1 MAKPGAA
8 MNRPATALEPLR
20 PRWQEGAGTAKPAGA
35 LLVSVVVP
43 TYKRPQLL
51 QRCLRAL
58 AAQSLPRADFEVIV
72 VDDGHSD
79 STQRVVSI
87 AAAQWPPGRLRY
99 LRPLQGR
106 GPAVAR
112 NCGWSAA
119 RAALVAFTDDDTLPS
134 PDWLA
139 QGVRAMRN
147 KGYVALG
154 GRVVVPRPESR
165 RPPQAPTDHERMTRG
180 LESARFVTAN
190 AFVRRSALTQVHGF
204 DERFRRAWREDSDLE
219 FRLERQ
225 VGPVGRCED
234 AVVLHPVRE
243 EPWGLSLRQQKNV
256 YFDALLYR
264 KHPRLYRQR
273 VRQTPPW
280 DYYAIVALTLGG
292 IIAALAGQLFEAGIA
307 AALVLALV
315 LRFALRR
322 LAGASHSPRHVTEML
337 VTSALIPYLS
347 VAWRLRGA
355 WHFRTWFL

>member
-1 MAKPGAA
+1 MS
-8 MNRPATALEPLR
+8 RPATALQPLP
-20 PRWQEGAGTAKPAGA
+20 PRGQAGGATQAPAP
-35 LLVSVVVP
+35 LTVSVVVP
-43 TYKRPQLL
+43 TCRRPQLL

-58 AAQSLPRADFEVIV
+58 AAQTLPRADFEVIV

-79 STQRVVSI
+79 ATQRVVSI

-99 LRPLQGR
+99 LRPLKGR

-119 RAALVAFTDDDTLPS
+119 RASLVAFTDDDTLPS

-139 QGVRAMRN
+139 QGVRALRASP
-147 KGYVALG
+147 GCAALG
-154 GRVVVPRPESR
+154 GRVVVPRQEPGR
-165 RPPQAPTDHERMTRG
+165 RAARAPTDHERMTRG
-180 LESARFVTAN
+180 LEGARFVTAN
-190 AFVRRSALTQVHGF
+190 AFVRRSALMQVHGF

-234 AVVLHPVRE
+234 AVVLHPVRD
-243 EPWGLSLRQQKNV
+243 EPWGVSLRQQKNV
-256 YFDALLYR
+256 FFDALLYR

-273 VRQTPPW
+273 VRRTPPW
-280 DYYAIVALTLGG
+280 DYYAIVALT
-292 IIAALAGQLFEAGIA
+292 IAALA
-307 AALVLALV
+307 AALAGRPLIALAAGAVVLALI

>member
-1 MAKPGAA
+1 
-8 MNRPATALEPLR
+8 MNRPSAALQPLP
-20 PRWQEGAGTAKPAGA
+20 PRAHEHAGSAKTSPA
-35 LLVSVVVP
+35 LQVSVVVP

-79 STQRVVSI
+79 STQRVVSL

-119 RAALVAFTDDDTLPS
+119 RAPLVAFTDDDTLPS

-139 QGVRAMRN
+139 QGVRAMHAN
-147 KGYVALG
+147 GYVAIG
-154 GRVVVPRPESR
+154 GRVVVPRSETN
-165 RPPQAPTDHERMTRG
+165 RPPSDHERMTRG
-180 LESARFVTAN
+180 LETSRFVTAN
-190 AFVRRSALTQVHGF
+190 AFVRRNALTQVHGF

-219 FRLERQ
+219 FRLERHA
-225 VGPVGRCED
+225 GPVGRCED

-243 EPWGLSLRQQKNV
+243 EPWGISLRQQKNV

-273 VRQTPPW
+273 VRRTPPW
-280 DYYAIVALTLGG
+280 DYYAIVVLTLG
-292 IIAALAGQLFEAGIA
+292 ALAAVLAGRPLA
-307 AALVLALV
+307 AGVAGALVLALV
-315 LRFALRR
+315 LRFALHR
-322 LAGASHSPRHVTEML
+322 LQGASHSPRHVAEML

-355 WHFRTWFL
+355 WHFKTWFL

>member
-1 MAKPGAA
+1 MSSSAA
-8 MNRPATALEPLR
+8 ALQPVP
-20 PRWQEGAGTAKPAGA
+20 PRWREHGAGTRSAAV
-35 LLVSVVVP
+35 LQVSVVVP
-43 TYKRPQLL
+43 TFRRPKLL

-58 AAQSLPRADFEVIV
+58 AAQTLARNEFEVIV

-79 STQRVVSI
+79 STQRVVDV

-119 RAALVAFTDDDTLPS
+119 RAPLVAFTDDDTLPA

-139 QGVRAMRN
+139 QGLRAMRGN
-147 KGYVALG
+147 GYVALG
-154 GRVVVPRPESR
+154 GRVVVPRPEAR
-165 RPPQAPTDHERMTRG
+165 AGRVPPPTDHERMTRG
-180 LESARFVTAN
+180 LETARFVTAN
-190 AFVRRSALTQVHGF
+190 AFVRRSALAQVHGF

-243 EPWGLSLRQQKNV
+243 EPWGISLRQQKNV

-273 VRQTPPW
+273 VRRTPPW
-280 DYYAIVALTLGG
+280 DYYAIVALTL
-292 IIAALAGQLFEAGIA
+292 AAPAA
-307 AALVLALV
+307 AALGQPLAALGAAVLVLLLV

-322 LAGASHSPRHVTEML
+322 LAGASRSPRHVTEML

-355 WHFRTWFL
+355 WHFKTWFL